1 MTHLGDAAQD
11 AERWWRAYRLAEND
25 KADELREHAEAGD
38 NAREF
43 LAENPDWQ
51 HFRPGW
57 GLNSG
62 AAGNGSADL
71 AGWRNASWRRWSS

>member
-25 KADELREHAEAGD
+25 KADELCERAEAGD
-38 NAREF
+38 KYTREF

-62 AAGNGSADL
+62 AAGNGS
-71 AGWRNASWRRWSS
+71 N